1 MTTTAPAGAAAPSA
15 GKQTKLT
22 GIRRTAA
29 RRMIAA
35 WAAPVFHLSV
45 EVDMTNALRTK
56 EFEPSA
62 TVTDAV
68 LGACATALRAHP
80 ALNAHYA
87 DEVVT
92 TFDDVHL
99 GVAVATDAG
108 LMVPVIHGADG
119 LSLPELAAAR
129 KDVVARARAG
139 RLAMADVSGG
149 TFTVSNLGMMGI
161 DRFDAILNVPQ
172 VAILA
177 VGSTRQRQVWVSGDK
192 AGDKAGTGGA
202 PDWRPTAEFT
212 LTCDHRAIDGA
223 TGAAFLAAVRDEVQT
238 PR

>member
-1 MTTTAPAGAAAPSA
+1 MTAAAPPSDQAPAGTT
-15 GKQTKLT
+15 QTKLT

-29 RRMIAA
+29 RRMVAA
-35 WAAPVFHLSV
+35 WAAPVFHLTV
-45 EVDMTNALRTK
+45 EVDMTNALRTR
-56 EFEPSA
+56 ESEPTA
-62 TVTDAV
+62 TVTDA
-68 LGACATALRAHP
+68 LLAACAAALRAHP

-92 TFDDVHL
+92 AFDAVNL

-108 LMVPVIHGADG
+108 LTVPVIHGADG
-119 LSLPELAAAR
+119 LELSALAAAR
-129 KDVVARARAG
+129 RDVVARARAG
-139 RLAMADVSGG
+139 KLAMADVSGG

-177 VGSTRQRQVWVSGDK
+177 VGSTRQRQVWNGGDPQW
-192 AGDKAGTGGA
+192 T
-202 PDWRPTAEFT
+202 PIAEFT

-223 TGAAFLAAVRDEVQT
+223 TGAAFLTAIRDHLQQAGG
-238 PR
+238 

>member
-1 MTTTAPAGAAAPSA
+1 MTTTAPPSTDAPAGST
-15 GKQTKLT
+15 QTKLT

-35 WAAPVFHLSV
+35 WAAPVFHLTV
-45 EVDMTNALRTK
+45 EVDMSNALRTK

-62 TVTDAV
+62 TVTDA
-68 LGACATALRAHP
+68 LLAACATALRAHP

-92 TFDDVHL
+92 TFDAVHL

-119 LSLPELAAAR
+119 LGLPELAAAR

-139 RLAMADVSGG
+139 KLAMADVSGG

-177 VGSTRQRQVWVSGDK
+177 VGSTRHRQVWN
-192 AGDKAGTGGA
+192 AGDPA
-202 PDWRPTAEFT
+202 WRPIAEFT

-223 TGAAFLAAVRDEVQT
+223 TGAAFLAAVRDAVQAGS
-238 PR
+238 

>member
-1 MTTTAPAGAAAPSA
+1 VTTTAPPSTDAPAGST
-15 GKQTKLT
+15 QTKLT

-35 WAAPVFHLSV
+35 WAAPVFHLTV
-45 EVDMTNALRTK
+45 EVDMSNALRTK

-62 TVTDAV
+62 TVTDA
-68 LGACATALRAHP
+68 LLAACATALRAHP

-92 TFDDVHL
+92 TFDAVHL

-119 LSLPELAAAR
+119 LGLPELAAAR

-139 RLAMADVSGG
+139 KLAMADVSGG

-177 VGSTRQRQVWVSGDK
+177 VGSTRHRQVWN
-192 AGDKAGTGGA
+192 AGDPA
-202 PDWRPTAEFT
+202 WRPIAEFT

-223 TGAAFLAAVRDEVQT
+223 TGAAFLAAVRDAVQAGS
-238 PR
+238 